1 MIEPPIEEV
10 IGKAGGRFNLVLLA
24 SRRARQINSYYT
36 QLGGG
41 IGRYVPPQVHSLSH
55 KPLTIALEEIAADKL
70 QVATGETT
78 ESQEPDT
85 LDVLLSYQTE
95 PLEAADL
102 VAGIEAAGPVEADV
116 AATDEA
122 AGTDGASQ
130 SGASG
135 APVEVA
141 SGERVEGQATSEAL
155 GDSVEVVSVER
166 PEDRSGAPVASTKV
180 EVTVKVASVEVSEA
194 G

>member
-70 QVATGETT
+70 QVATGETA

-95 PLEAADL
+95 PLEEGDP
-102 VAGIEAAGPVEADV
+102 VAGIEILGSPEAG
-116 AATDEA
+116 EA
-122 AGTDGASQ
+122 AADELPGAEGSDEPE
-130 SGASG
+130 ASD
-135 APVEVA
+135 
-141 SGERVEGQATSEAL
+141 
-155 GDSVEVVSVER
+155 DSVEGTAVEN
-166 PEDRSGAPVASTKV
+166 
-180 EVTVKVASVEVSEA
+180 SEER
-194 G
+194 

>member
-70 QVATGETT
+70 RVGTGETT

-95 PLEAADL
+95 PLEEGDP
-102 VAGIEAAGPVEADV
+102 VAGIETLGSAAAGEAAAGEPV
-116 AATDEA
+116 AAE
-122 AGTDGASQ
+122 GS
-130 SGASG
+130 SE
-135 APVEVA
+135 PVA
-141 SGERVEGQATSEAL
+141 SD
-155 GDSVEVVSVER
+155 DSVEGTAVENL
-166 PEDRSGAPVASTKV
+166 EDR
-180 EVTVKVASVEVSEA
+180 
-194 G
+194 

>member
-1 MIEPPIEEV
+1 MVDRPSSRCPTRSRSERRSCAMIEPPIEEV

-70 QVATGETT
+70 QVATGETA

-95 PLEAADL
+95 PLDEGDPVAGVEILGSPEVGESAADEL
-102 VAGIEAAGPVEADV
+102 PG
-116 AATDEA
+116 
-122 AGTDGASQ
+122 
-130 SGASG
+130 
-135 APVEVA
+135 
-141 SGERVEGQATSEAL
+141 VEGSDEPEASD
-155 GDSVEVVSVER
+155 DSVEGTAVEN
-166 PEDRSGAPVASTKV
+166 
-180 EVTVKVASVEVSEA
+180 SEER
-194 G
+194 

>member
-1 MIEPPIEEV
+1 MSGLWSTEKTVTPAPDPSSVRKTILKMIEPPIEEV
-10 IGKAGGRFNLVLLA
+10 IGKSGGRFNLVLLA

-70 QVATGETT
+70 QVATGETS

-95 PLEAADL
+95 PLDEADPVSGTETLGAPEAGEAA
-102 VAGIEAAGPVEADV
+102 ADESTG
-116 AATDEA
+116 AEGSDEP
-122 AGTDGASQ
+122 GASD
-130 SGASG
+130 
-135 APVEVA
+135 
-141 SGERVEGQATSEAL
+141 
-155 GDSVEVVSVER
+155 DSVEETAVEDS
-166 PEDRSGAPVASTKV
+166 EDG
-180 EVTVKVASVEVSEA
+180 
-194 G
+194 

>member
-70 QVATGETT
+70 QVATGETAV
-78 ESQEPDT
+78 SQEPDT

-95 PLEAADL
+95 PLDEGDP
-102 VAGIEAAGPVEADV
+102 VAGIEILGSPEVGESAADELPGAEGSDEPEASD
-116 AATDEA
+116 
-122 AGTDGASQ
+122 
-130 SGASG
+130 
-135 APVEVA
+135 
-141 SGERVEGQATSEAL
+141 
-155 GDSVEVVSVER
+155 DSVEGTAVEN
-166 PEDRSGAPVASTKV
+166 
-180 EVTVKVASVEVSEA
+180 SEER
-194 G
+194 

>member
-55 KPLTIALEEIAADKL
+55 KPLTIALEEISADKL
-70 QVATGETT
+70 QVGTGETT

-85 LDVLLSYQTE
+85 LDVLLSYQAE
-95 PLEAADL
+95 PLDEDDPL
-102 VAGIEAAGPVEADV
+102 AGIEATASAEAAAGEPVEAEGSSEP
-116 AATDEA
+116 EA
-122 AGTDGASQ
+122 SD
-130 SGASG
+130 
-135 APVEVA
+135 
-141 SGERVEGQATSEAL
+141 
-155 GDSVEVVSVER
+155 DSVEETAVEN
-166 PEDRSGAPVASTKV
+166 PEDR
-180 EVTVKVASVEVSEA
+180 
-194 G
+194 

>member
-55 KPLTIALEEIAADKL
+55 KPLTIALEEISADKL
-70 QVATGETT
+70 RVGTGETT
-78 ESQEPDT
+78 ESQAPDT

-95 PLEAADL
+95 PLDEGDP
-102 VAGIEAAGPVEADV
+102 VAGIETLGSPEGGDAP
-116 AATDEA
+116 TDEPV
-122 AGTDGASQ
+122 GAE
-130 SGASG
+130 AS
-135 APVEVA
+135 
-141 SGERVEGQATSEAL
+141 SEAEASD
-155 GDSVEVVSVER
+155 DSVEGTAVEN
-166 PEDRSGAPVASTKV
+166 PEDR
-180 EVTVKVASVEVSEA
+180 
-194 G
+194 

>member
-55 KPLTIALEEIAADKL
+55 KPLTIALEEISADKL
-70 QVATGETT
+70 QVGTGETT

-85 LDVLLSYQTE
+85 LDVLLSYQAE
-95 PLEAADL
+95 PLDEDDPL
-102 VAGIEAAGPVEADV
+102 AGIEATASPDAAEAVAGEPVEAEGSSEP
-116 AATDEA
+116 EA
-122 AGTDGASQ
+122 SD
-130 SGASG
+130 
-135 APVEVA
+135 
-141 SGERVEGQATSEAL
+141 
-155 GDSVEVVSVER
+155 DSVEETAVEN
-166 PEDRSGAPVASTKV
+166 PEDR
-180 EVTVKVASVEVSEA
+180 
-194 G
+194 

>member
-70 QVATGETT
+70 RVGTGETT

-95 PLEAADL
+95 PLEEGDP
-102 VAGIEAAGPVEADV
+102 VAGIETLGSAAAGGAAAGEPV
-116 AATDEA
+116 AAE
-122 AGTDGASQ
+122 GS
-130 SGASG
+130 SE
-135 APVEVA
+135 PVA
-141 SGERVEGQATSEAL
+141 SD
-155 GDSVEVVSVER
+155 DSVEGTAVEN
-166 PEDRSGAPVASTKV
+166 PEDR
-180 EVTVKVASVEVSEA
+180 
-194 G
+194 

>member
-70 QVATGETT
+70 QVATGEAA

-95 PLEAADL
+95 PLDEAGVEILGSPEAGEAA
-102 VAGIEAAGPVEADV
+102 ADELPG
-116 AATDEA
+116 AEGSDEPK
-122 AGTDGASQ
+122 ASD
-130 SGASG
+130 
-135 APVEVA
+135 
-141 SGERVEGQATSEAL
+141 
-155 GDSVEVVSVER
+155 DSVEGTAVEN
-166 PEDRSGAPVASTKV
+166 
-180 EVTVKVASVEVSEA
+180 SEER
-194 G
+194 

>member
-95 PLEAADL
+95 PLDEADL
-102 VAGIEAAGPVEADV
+102 VAGSEILGPQEAGEVDPGEPGAAD
-116 AATDEA
+116 
-122 AGTDGASQ
+122 
-130 SGASG
+130 
-135 APVEVA
+135 
-141 SGERVEGQATSEAL
+141 
-155 GDSVEVVSVER
+155 
-166 PEDRSGAPVASTKV
+166 
-180 EVTVKVASVEVSEA
+180 ASVEGTAVEKSEDR
-194 G
+194 